1 MAQAIR
7 LVSTQRGFDVR
18 DFTLVAFGGAG
29 PLHAIAL
36 AEELAIPRTVI
47 PPSPG
52 IFSAL
57 GLLVA
62 DLEHNFTIT
71 HLSRFSE
78 LDRAAIEA
86 IFADFA
92 ARGRAAL
99 ARDGVA
105 EANMEL
111 ARSMDARYA
120 GQSYQLRVP
129 VPPGAFDPEA
139 EAVVREAFH
148 AEHRRAYGYA
158 TPDEPVELVNVG
170 LRANGKTPKPTP
182 KRLEAHRGQIT
193 SALRDQRPVFFAGA
207 GFVDCSVYDR
217 YRLGAGARVPGPAIV
232 DELDS
237 TTVIYPSYAATVDE
251 DGNLVIEREEG

>member
-1 MAQAIR
+1 EYCLGGAMRLEPEQARRAVARVAEPLGVDAVQAAAAMVEIAVTSMVHAVN
-7 LVSTQRGFDVR
+7 LVTTQRGYDVR

-29 PLHAIAL
+29 PLHANAL

-92 ARGRAAL
+92 ARGRAA
-99 ARDGVA
+99 
-105 EANMEL
+105 
-111 ARSMDARYA
+111 
-120 GQSYQLRVP
+120 
-129 VPPGAFDPEA
+129 
-139 EAVVREAFH
+139 
-148 AEHRRAYGYA
+148 
-158 TPDEPVELVNVG
+158 
-170 LRANGKTPKPTP
+170 
-182 KRLEAHRGQIT
+182 
-193 SALRDQRPVFFAGA
+193 
-207 GFVDCSVYDR
+207 
-217 YRLGAGARVPGPAIV
+217 
-232 DELDS
+232 
-237 TTVIYPSYAATVDE
+237 
-251 DGNLVIEREEG
+251 